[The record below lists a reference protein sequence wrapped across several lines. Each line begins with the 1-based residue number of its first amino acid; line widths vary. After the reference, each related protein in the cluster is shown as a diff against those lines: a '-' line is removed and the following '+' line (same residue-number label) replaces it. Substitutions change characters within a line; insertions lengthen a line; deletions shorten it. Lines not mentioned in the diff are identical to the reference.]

1 MRLGVLLV
9 VVMVVVVVFLVMVVF
24 IVIVLAVGFVVSSLL
39 EREAAGGLDGVR
51 QRNRAASRDGGK
63 GHRRHGR
70 HGWSGGKY
78 RATGRGSEGLRLW
91 EVRFQ
96 WRAVYHGDFR
106 RQVVMVVRG
115 RGMIRLVM
123 LRNILCPSDEG
134 WRQERGSGYQSG
146 R

>member
-9 VVMVVVVVFLVMVVF
+9 VVMVVVVVFLVMVV
-24 IVIVLAVGFVVSSLL
+24 ILIIVLAVGFVVSSLL
-39 EREAAGGLDGVR
+39 EREGTGGLDGVR
-51 QRNRAASRDGGK
+51 QGNRAASRDGGK
-63 GHRRHGR
+63 GHGRHGR

-78 RATGRGSEGLRLW
+78 RATGRGSEGLCLW

-96 WRAVYHGDFR
+96 WRAIYHGDFR

-115 RGMIRLVM
+115 CRMIRLVM
-123 LRNILCPSDEG
+123 LCSILCPSDESWG
-134 WRQERGSGYQSG
+134 QERGSGCQSG